1 MLIPISVP
9 FVWLLFAWRR
19 RYGLYDHTVFVTY
32 SLCFMTLLLTVLALG
47 AAAGVPFLGMAA
59 LLVPP
64 VHMYRQLRGTYALGR
79 ASALWRTWALL
90 MISASALILFT
101 VLLLAQTGA

>member
-1 MLIPISVP
+1 
-9 FVWLLFAWRR
+9 
-19 RYGLYDHTVFVTY
+19 
-32 SLCFMTLLLTVLALG
+32 
-47 AAAGVPFLGMAA
+47 
-59 LLVPP
+59 
-64 VHMYRQLRGTYALGR
+64 MYRPLRGAYALGR